1 MPNKKNTGSK
11 SSDPANSN
19 KSRGGNNNDEGHNN
33 FTRIR
38 SFLQRTYDFRLNVI
52 EQQLECRKKDSQEEY
67 KELREGELFCD
78 LLESKKVFKQIPFC
92 VSAFLGSRDYVPEY
106 NHIKN
111 YFKSLPKW
119 DESEP
124 DHIEKLNSF
133 VLAKKPDWFKLQ
145 FKKMIVRN
153 VAAALGHISFNKQ
166 CFVLTG
172 GQSAGKST
180 FLRFLCPP
188 ELMKYYSEEIDF
200 ISKDGVIALTQN
212 FLINLE
218 ELDKYNK
225 TESGHIKTFMSKD
238 YVKVRLPYA
247 KRPVRQKRIASFLGS
262 TNQPQFLTDPTGNV
276 RWLIMEL
283 EGINHDHG
291 GDKGYGANVDINFV
305 YAQAYH
311 LLKSGF
317 NYKLTSDEI
326 KESEINNKSFLEET
340 SESGILLSY
349 FQSAKKEKATH
360 GFNVG
365 QMMKFLKTQTSMN
378 LNQNRIKSALIA
390 EGFTRVDSCY
400 FPNMKVS
407 LKGVYLVKLLD
418 DTGKDL
424 IYKNQLKPK

>member
-1 MPNKKNTGSK
+1 MPNKKNTGVKNSDTNKKNNPSK
-11 SSDPANSN
+11 G
-19 KSRGGNNNDEGHNN
+19 KSIDRVSNN
-33 FTRIR
+33 FTRITDY
-38 SFLQRTYDFRLNVI
+38 LIEKYEFRLNII
-52 EQQLECRKKDSQEEY
+52 EQQLEYATKGSNSEEY
-67 KELREGELFCD
+67 KELREENLFCE
-78 LLESKKVFKQIPFC
+78 LLSLGFKQVPSS
-92 VSAFLGSRDYVPEY
+92 VSAILGSTLYVTEY
-106 NHIKN
+106 NPIQD

-119 DESEP
+119 NESDP
-124 DHIEKLNSF
+124 DHIKKLTSF
-133 VLAKKPDWFKLQ
+133 VKAKNPAWFNPQ

-188 ELMKYYSEEIDF
+188 QLMKYYSEEIDF

-291 GDKGYGANVDINFV
+291 GAKGYGANVDIDLV

-311 LLKSGF
+311 LLKTGY
-317 NYKLTSDEI
+317 NYKLTSSEI

-340 SESGILLSY
+340 SESGVLLSY
-349 FQSAKKEKATH
+349 FKSAKKGEATH

-378 LNQNRIKSALIA
+378 LNQTRLKSALIA
-390 EGFTRVDSCY
+390 EGFIREDSHY

-407 LKGVYLVKLLD
+407 LKGVYLVQLID

-424 IYKNQLKPK
+424 IFKNQLNTK